1 MGGFL
6 EHSMCFFS
14 FFFFFS
20 VESSFLLENFFW
32 GKLRSF
38 RILISATEKV
48 EDTGPND
55 SLLIPVRSESL
66 EGNFIASQSRGCL
79 LLAYL
84 NLAFFLPP
92 AIG

>member
-1 MGGFL
+1 MGGSL
-6 EHSMCFFS
+6 EHSLCFFS
-14 FFFFFS
+14 FFFFFQCGVLFS
-20 VESSFLLENFFW
+20 LREFFW

-38 RILISATEKV
+38 SILISAIEKV

-79 LLAYL
+79 LLAHL